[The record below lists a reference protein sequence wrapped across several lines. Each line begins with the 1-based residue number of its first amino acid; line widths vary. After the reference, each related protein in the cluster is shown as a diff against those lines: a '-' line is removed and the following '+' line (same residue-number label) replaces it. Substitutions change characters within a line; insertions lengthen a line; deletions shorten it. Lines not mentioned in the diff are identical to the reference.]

1 MEKAYEL
8 IRLIDSELLKLY
20 EASIHKGEYYHFNFK
35 QALINLNREF
45 LKNGLYDNSSSVNS
59 NMDFENTVRDYIDVF
74 NDLCSPEKDN
84 SEMPSTSKFENLIQ
98 GCKFNYNRIGIL
110 NRKNEKDNELYQ
122 LDNIELFNN
131 ILIKDYSFDNFFGTA
146 FSFRYFTHLDF
157 RTKISFEDY
166 INSLKADRL
175 MESNLKIEKE
185 KESNS
190 QKEILIENTI
200 KSLNDKLVSNS
211 DLKKIRE
218 LITINTTFDEINWLG
233 TYDELVSTV
242 YRWHKNELII
252 YPHKTDIKYFIKK
265 YFKMNGEE
273 INSGSLN
280 NACTKIH
287 KL

>member
-1 MEKAYEL
+1 MERAYEL
-8 IRLIDSELLKLY
+8 IRLIDNELLKLKD
-20 EASIHKGEYYHFNFK
+20 ASIHKGEYSHFNFI
-35 QALINLNREF
+35 QALKNLNREF
-45 LKNGLYDNSSSVNS
+45 LKNGLYDKSDTVNS

-110 NRKNEKDNELYQ
+110 NRKNEKDYELYQ

-166 INSLKADRL
+166 IKSLQADRL
-175 MESNLKIEKE
+175 MEDILKKE
-185 KESNS
+185 IDKESKS

-200 KSLNDKLVSNS
+200 KSLNNKLVSNS

-218 LITINTTFDEINWLG
+218 LITYNTTLDEINWLG
-233 TYDELVSTV
+233 TYDELVSSV
-242 YRWHKNELII
+242 FNWHKNKLIF
-252 YPHKTDIKYFIKK
+252 YPVGSDIKYFIPK
-265 YFKMNGEE
+265 YM
-273 INSGSLN
+273 
-280 NACTKIH
+280 TKI
-287 KL
+287 